1 MNIQFYIDK
10 KDQPKS
16 VIMLSISD
24 RSERLRISTRISVSP
39 KDWSDAKK
47 KLKPSAESSAYINK
61 YLTDLVNKINAAYFD
76 AKNNGSEKPLDDVKK
91 EVKKFLDPKLFK
103 ERLRREPGFF
113 DVLDKFIKERAD
125 DPNYK
130 HKTIKHYTTILNH
143 LKAFEKSRKK
153 KIEFDDIDKEFY
165 DELTKYLINKKKLKT
180 NSVGTVMRI
189 TKTFLFY
196 CLRNDYMTNTK
207 FMDAFKVP
215 WKDAQTVS
223 LTEKELDALMNVE
236 LDERL
241 DNVRNLFVIQILTGL
256 RYSDLKNL
264 KQENIDFENEIIKI
278 SMIKTEDSVIIPISS
293 KLRGYLEKYVERKL
307 HVMYINRYN
316 NYIKDVCQKAGIDTP
331 VQNVWFY
338 GKKRVEEVKPKY
350 ELISSHT
357 ARRTF
362 ITLSLQKGALP
373 EQVMKVSGHK
383 DRKSFQKYVKVDQQE
398 AINKIKD
405 IWE

>member
-10 KDQPKS
+10 PDNPKS
-16 VIMLSISD
+16 VIMISITDKSD
-24 RSERLRISTRISVSP
+24 RLRISTRVSVIP

-47 KLKPSAESSAYINK
+47 KLKASARNSSHINK
-61 YLTDLVNKINAAYFD
+61 YLTELDNLINQIFFD
-76 AKNNGSEKPLDDVKK
+76 AQANGSEKPLA
-91 EVKKFLDPKLFK
+91 EVKQGIQKYLDPKRFK
-103 ERLRREPGFF
+103 DPKKKEPGFF
-113 DVLDKFIKERAD
+113 DVFDKFIKERSD

-143 LKAFEKSRKK
+143 LKAFEKNRKK
-153 KIEFDDIDKEFY
+153 KIEFDEIDKSFY

-189 TKTFLFY
+189 TKSFLYY
-196 CLRNDYMTNTK
+196 CLRNDCMSNTK
-207 FMDAFKVP
+207 FMDTFKVP

-223 LTEKELDALMNVE
+223 LTEKELDALMNVS

-241 DNVRNLFVIQILTGL
+241 DNVRILFIIQILTGL

-264 KQENIDFENEIIKI
+264 KTENIDLENEIIKV
-278 SMIKTEDSVIIPISS
+278 SMIKTEDMVIIPIST
-293 KLRGYLEKYVERKL
+293 KLKGYLEKYLDKKL
-307 HVMYINRYN
+307 QVMYVNRYN

-398 AINKIKD
+398 AITKIKD
-405 IWE
+405 IWG

>member
-1 MNIQFYIDK
+1 MNVHYYIDK

-47 KLKPSAESSAYINK
+47 KLKASARNSTQINK
-61 YLTDLVNKINAAYFD
+61 YLTELDNLISQVYFD
-76 AKNNGSEKPLDDVKK
+76 AKQNGSEKPLA
-91 EVKKFLDPKLFK
+91 EVKQGIQKYLDPKRFK
-103 ERLRREPGFF
+103 NPKKKEPGFF
-113 DVLDKFIKERAD
+113 DILEKFIKERAD

-153 KIEFDDIDKEFY
+153 KIEFDEIDKQFY
-165 DELTKYLINKKKLKT
+165 DELTKYLIYKKELKT
-180 NSVGTVMRI
+180 NSVGTVIRI
-189 TKTFLFY
+189 TKTFLYY

-207 FMDAFKVP
+207 FIDAFKVT

-223 LTEKELDALMNVE
+223 LTEKELEALMNVE

-241 DNVRNLFVIQILTGL
+241 DNVRNLFVIQILTGI

-264 KQENIDFENEIIKI
+264 KPENIDLENEIIKI
-278 SMIKTEDSVIIPISS
+278 SMIKTQDSVIIPISS
-293 KLRGYLEKYVERKL
+293 KLKGYLEKYIDKNL
-307 HVMYINRYN
+307 HVMYVSRYN
-316 NYIKDVCQKAGIDTP
+316 NYIKNVCQKAGIDTP
-331 VQNVWFY
+331 IQNVWFY

-398 AINKIKD
+398 AIDKIKN
-405 IWE
+405 IWN

>member
-10 KDQPKS
+10 PDNPRS
-16 VIMLSISD
+16 VIMISITDKSD
-24 RSERLRISTRISVSP
+24 RLRISTRVSVIP
-39 KDWSDAKK
+39 KDWSEKKK
-47 KLKPSAESSAYINK
+47 KLKASARNSSHINK
-61 YLTDLVNKINAAYFD
+61 YLTELDNLISQVYFD
-76 AKNNGSEKPLDDVKK
+76 AKQNGSEKPLA
-91 EVKKFLDPKLFK
+91 EVKQGIQKYLDPKRFK
-103 ERLRREPGFF
+103 NPKKKEPGFF
-113 DVLDKFIKERAD
+113 DVLDKFIKERSD

-130 HKTIKHYTTILNH
+130 HKSVKHYTTILNH

-153 KIEFDDIDKEFY
+153 KIEFYEIDKQFY
-165 DELTKYLINKKKLKT
+165 DELTKYLINKKELKT
-180 NSVGTVMRI
+180 NSVGTVIRI
-189 TKTFLFY
+189 TKTFLYY

-207 FMDAFKVP
+207 FIDAFKVK

-223 LTEKELDALMNVE
+223 LTEKELEALMNVE

-241 DNVRNLFVIQILTGL
+241 DNVRNLFVIQILTGI

-264 KQENIDFENEIIKI
+264 KPENIDLENEIIKI
-278 SMIKTEDSVIIPISS
+278 SMIKTEDVIVIPINS
-293 KLRGYLEKYVERKL
+293 KLRGYLEKYPDKKL
-307 HVMYINRYN
+307 QVMYINRYN
-316 NYIKDVCQKAGIDTP
+316 KYIKEVCKIAGIDTP

-338 GKKRVEEVKPKY
+338 GKKRVDETKPKY

-383 DRKSFQKYVKVDQQE
+383 DRKSFHKYVKVDQQE
-398 AINKIKD
+398 AIKKIKD